1 MIKKGDNLI
10 ILATAEQ
17 DEKSDTVYTK
27 LISSHQTGM
36 VFDVENCI
44 NAGATNGDM
53 IKAMFP
59 KCKEVGISGIG
70 NIKSIAVDI
79 GLGTSYFSFDWWNV
93 PYKKEVEE

>member
-59 KCKEVGISGIG
+59 NGIPKDVVWMLQGDKG
-70 NIKSIAVDI
+70 M
-79 GLGTSYFSFDWWNV
+79 DWWNT
-93 PYKKEVEE
+93 PYKAESEE